1 MMSLSRRRDASPL
14 NRVCFVG
21 RSLIIRGLCCIGMG
35 LLLSGCSGGSKQ
47 VLDIGPHRGSFRL
60 PSGWAV
66 VNQGEKWEVRK
77 GEASIVLHDL
87 GPVSPASL
95 QQEAT
100 RLAALWRG
108 GHPEAAQT
116 RLRRLLNNVQRMVAE
131 PARRPVVSAILPLM
145 ETSART
151 LPEAELAGRL
161 ADLQAAI
168 GALPPHD
175 LDVLGE
181 AALQIAGHDRRRDIR
196 SRTRVSVGG
205 RSALDFMTVTRS
217 TQAFK
222 KRIVVIDNNGY
233 LLAIYFG
240 VLGHEA
246 HLGQFD
252 QVVRSLHFDAAA
264 SERR

>member
-1 MMSLSRRRDASPL
+1 MSALTSNDTSHITRL
-14 NRVCFVG
+14 C
-21 RSLIIRGLCCIGMG
+21 SLARAWIIRGLCCMGMG
-35 LLLSGCSGGSKQ
+35 LLLSGCTGGSKQ
-47 VLDIGPHRGSFRL
+47 ALDIGPHRGSFRL
-60 PSGWAV
+60 PAGWAV
-66 VNQGEKWEVRK
+66 VHQGEKWEVRK

-95 QQEAT
+95 QQEAS

-131 PARRPVVSAILPLM
+131 PGRRPLVSAILPLM
-145 ETSART
+145 ETAART
-151 LPEAELAGRL
+151 LPEAELTERL
-161 ADLQAAI
+161 TDLQAAI

-175 LDVLGE
+175 LDALGE

-196 SRTRVSVGG
+196 SRARISVGG

-252 QVVRSLHFDAAA
+252 QVVRTLHFDAAA